1 MANDVLYSPSGTD
14 IAGVTAGTLGQ
25 VLTLGGIEAL
35 APVWADVPAY
45 TPPPPI
51 IQAAGTNTLEPA
63 NAYTTFI
70 LTSGTAQDFATSGT
84 LGSGDAGLVWYVKNA
99 MPQGSGGNDIAVSEN
114 GSAIAGSTSTLHQ
127 ATTNANTGMQIIY
140 WDGSILTMY

>member
-1 MANDVLYSPSGTD
+1 MSISAVANDVLYSPSGTD

-51 IQAAGTNTLEPA
+51 IQAAGTTALDTTNT
-63 NAYTTFI
+63 YTTYI
-70 LTSGTAQDFATSGT
+70 LTSGTTQNFTSSG

-99 MPQGSGGNDIAVSEN
+99 KVGDITIQHN
-114 GSAIAGSTSTLHQ
+114 GTAITGQTSTLHERRVD
-127 ATTNANTGMQIIY
+127 TNTSSQILY
-140 WDGSILTMY
+140 WSGSDLTMY